1 MRKLSNII
9 TAAFLA
15 LALTLAADY
24 QPSLQTMAASTVST
38 DVNSS
43 DADNSD
49 NPVLKLKEVRR
60 PDLINQYTQKH
71 YSIFDVF
78 YNSNYTRGIFTMGQT
93 AAGDP
98 ICYDAAYLSV
108 SKSNGDKV
116 YSLTGGKWKL
126 QSTYPKNEYA
136 LRVLT
141 WSDRKW
147 NIKVYRYTDG
157 ATANPFKTNAP
168 LDIKRD
174 SAGNW
179 YLLTKNNDKTY
190 IYQLDE
196 HLKVKYKV
204 SVSDLTDSQF
214 SNFYILRD
222 GNVLLETFDLADT
235 TDAWNYAARNY
246 NNLQLI
252 NLKSETITL
261 SYDSGYENG
270 GYVKT
275 DGNFIYMRDKSK
287 KNIVRI
293 DSSSGKVKN
302 IIDLS
307 DYDYLIKPH
316 DYSEELGTQYD
327 YDYSVSGKY
336 LYLLKKNGVYRI
348 DLGNGKFR
356 KLTDDSYKPFGIQ
369 DMRFLDFKVKNSN
382 TFYILAV
389 NFDSECATDFYTYI
403 K

>member
-1 MRKLSNII
+1 
-9 TAAFLA
+9 
-15 LALTLAADY
+15 
-24 QPSLQTMAASTVST
+24 
-38 DVNSS
+38 
-43 DADNSD
+43 
-49 NPVLKLKEVRR
+49 
-60 PDLINQYTQKH
+60 
-71 YSIFDVF
+71 
-78 YNSNYTRGIFTMGQT
+78 
-93 AAGDP
+93 
-98 ICYDAAYLSV
+98 
-108 SKSNGDKV
+108 
-116 YSLTGGKWKL
+116 
-126 QSTYPKNEYA
+126 
-136 LRVLT
+136 
-141 WSDRKW
+141 
-147 NIKVYRYTDG
+147 
-157 ATANPFKTNAP
+157 

-204 SVSDLTDSQF
+204 CVSDLTDSQF
-214 SNFYILRD
+214 SNFYILKD

-235 TDAWNYAARNY
+235 TEAWNYAARNY

-252 NLKSETITL
+252 NLKSGTITL
-261 SYDSGYENG
+261 KYDTGYENG

-389 NFDSECATDFYTYI
+389 NFDSECATDFYTYT

>member
-24 QPSLQTMAASTVST
+24 QPSLQTMAASAVST

-43 DADNSD
+43 DAANSD

-93 AAGDP
+93 TAGNP

-108 SKSNGDKV
+108 SKSNGNKV
-116 YSLTGGKWKL
+116 YSFTGGKWKL
-126 QSTYPKNEYA
+126 QSSYPKNEYA

-204 SVSDLTDSQF
+204 CVSDLTDSQF
-214 SNFYILRD
+214 SNFYILKD

-235 TDAWNYAARNY
+235 TEAWNYAARNY

-252 NLKSETITL
+252 NLKSGTITL
-261 SYDSGYENG
+261 KYDTGYENG

-389 NFDSECATDFYTYI
+389 NFDSECATDFYTYT